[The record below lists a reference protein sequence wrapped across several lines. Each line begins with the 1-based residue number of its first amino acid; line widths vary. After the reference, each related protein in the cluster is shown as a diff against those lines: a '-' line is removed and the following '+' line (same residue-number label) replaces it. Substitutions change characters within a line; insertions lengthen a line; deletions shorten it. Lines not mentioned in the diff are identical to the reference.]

1 MVATPRRPSV
11 GASLHPLGTTRD
23 RGRNDRGA
31 AMVELALVLP
41 VLVLLLVGIIE
52 AGRAYGANVALQ
64 GAARDGARLVAL
76 GSGSAAVESAVRAT
90 SGPAD
95 VTTISQI
102 PCGGTGTGTAQVTVR
117 AEHQWRLPFVDLGV
131 STLTATARM
140 PCER

>member
-11 GASLHPLGTTRD
+11 GASLHSLGTTGD

-76 GSGSAAVESAVRAT
+76 GSASTAVESAVRAT

-95 VTTISQI
+95 VTQVSQV
-102 PCGGTGTGTAQVTVR
+102 PCAGTGTGTAEVTVR

-131 STLTATARM
+131 STLMATARM